1 MGLIFP
7 PASLRVP
14 SWGESRPLKTWGEIS
29 LRPIEIKPKQASEHQ
44 LTAYGGSNIEWVL
57 EGESVQECRSPPL
70 GLTGRAQG
78 VREG

>member
-44 LTAYGGSNIEWVL
+44 LTVYGGSNIE
-57 EGESVQECRSPPL
+57 
-70 GLTGRAQG
+70 
-78 VREG
+78 